1 MAELPSTARVVIIGG
16 GAVGCSVLYHLAKM
30 GWSDCL
36 LLEKNELTSG
46 SSWHAAGNCPN
57 FSGSLSIM
65 KIQSYSTELFKTL
78 GDEVD
83 YPMNYH
89 VTGSIRLAHS
99 KERMEEFRHVCS
111 MANHLGFEMDM
122 MTNEEMKGVYPFLE
136 THDIQGGVWDP
147 NDGDIDPA
155 QLTQAYAKGARNLG
169 AKVVRFC
176 PVNGVRRENGEWVI
190 STEKGEVRC
199 EYVVNAAGY
208 RAQEIGRMFGREVP
222 CISMAHQYLITEEI
236 PELQARDQLLPLLR
250 DPDSSYYLRQEKNGL
265 LLGPYEKQATPHW
278 VTKGD
283 PMPADF
289 SFQLYP
295 DDLERLEWYI
305 EDACA
310 RVPILGTAGVTRVV
324 NGPIPYAPDGNPLI
338 GPMPGV
344 PNAFEACVF
353 TFGIVQSG
361 GAGKVCAEWIVEGET
376 DGDMWGVD
384 PRRFTGYATKEY
396 SVAKAIEIYSHEY
409 AIHFPNQ
416 EWPAGRQART
426 SPLYE
431 KLKAKGAMFGAA
443 AGWERPV
450 WFPRP
455 GKDEAVQKP
464 SYHHTNWFEAV
475 REECLAI
482 RDRVGLMDLC
492 GFSRFEVSGDGAAE
506 WLRGLITGALPKVG
520 RIGLIYFATEKGKIL
535 TEMTV
540 TRFAENHFLLITAA
554 GAEWHDRDWLEQHL
568 PEASPITITNK
579 TGSWTTLVV
588 AGPKSRDLLSSVC
601 DTDFST
607 AAFPWLTHQPIEI
620 GMARGFAVRVSYVG
634 ELGWELHLPVEHVL
648 GIYDKLWAAGEEHG
662 IIDFGMYA
670 MESMRLEKCYR
681 AWKHDLSNDY
691 SMFEGA
697 LDRFI
702 KLDKPAFIG
711 REALLN
717 EKQQGV
723 SQSFVPLLLE
733 DPAEGQEPGDAVYL
747 SSVWKGDERIGFVTS
762 GGYGHRIEKSIAL
775 ATIRTDCTAEG
786 SEVEIEVLGER
797 RRAVVAREPL
807 YDPENARLRA

>member
-16 GAVGCSVLYHLAKM
+16 GAIGCSILYHLAKM

-57 FSGSLSIM
+57 FSGSLAVM
-65 KIQSYSTELFKTL
+65 KMQAYSNDLFTRL

-89 VTGSIRLAHS
+89 VTGSVRLAHTQD
-99 KERMEEFRHVCS
+99 RMDEFRHVTA
-111 MANHLGFEMDM
+111 MANNLGLEMDM
-122 MTNEEMKGVYPFLE
+122 VANEQMKEVYPFME
-136 THDIQGGVWDP
+136 THDVLGGVWDP

-169 AKVVRFC
+169 AKVIRFC
-176 PVNGVRRENGEWVI
+176 PVSGVRRENDEWVI
-190 STEKGEVRC
+190 ETEKGEVRC

-208 RAQEIGRMFGREVP
+208 RAQEVGRMFGREVP
-222 CISMAHQYLITEEI
+222 CVTMAHQYLITEEI
-236 PELQARDQLLPLLR
+236 PELEAHGKLLPLLR

-265 LLGPYEKQATPHW
+265 LLGPYETQATPHW
-278 VTKGD
+278 VTKND
-283 PMPADF
+283 PMPEDF

-310 RVPILGTAGVTRVV
+310 RVPLLGTAGVTRVV

-376 DGDMWGVD
+376 EGDMWAVD

-396 SVAKAIEIYSHEY
+396 SLEKAKEIYAHEY
-409 AIHFPNQ
+409 AIHFPAQ

-431 KLKAKGAMFGAA
+431 KLKGKGAMFGAA

-450 WFPRP
+450 WFPRA
-455 GKDEAVQKP
+455 GKDEAVQKA
-464 SYHHTNWFEAV
+464 SYHHTNWFDAV

-482 RDRVGLMDLC
+482 RDKVGLMDLC
-492 GFSRFEVSGDGAAE
+492 GFSRFEVSGEGAAE
-506 WLRGLITGALPKVG
+506 WLRGMVTGALPKAG

-535 TEMTV
+535 TEMTI
-540 TRFAENHFLLITAA
+540 TRFSEDHFLLITAA
-554 GAEWHDRDWLEQHL
+554 AAEWHDLDWLQTHI
-568 PEASPITITNK
+568 PDGSPITITNK

-588 AGPKSRDLLSSVC
+588 AGAKSRELLSSVC
-601 DTDFST
+601 DKDFSN

-620 GMARGFAVRVSYVG
+620 GMARGFAIRVSYVG
-634 ELGWELHLPVEHVL
+634 ELGWELHLPIEHVL

-670 MESMRLEKCYR
+670 MESMRLEKGYR
-681 AWKHDLSNDY
+681 AWKHDLTNDY
-691 SMFEGA
+691 SMFEGG
-697 LDRFI
+697 LERFVR
-702 KLDKPAFIG
+702 LDKPTPFIG
-711 REALLN
+711 QEALRK
-717 EKQQGV
+717 EKEEGIKQM
-723 SQSFVPLLLE
+723 FVPLLLE
-733 DPAEGQEPGDAVYL
+733 DGSADAMYL
-747 SSVWKGDERIGFVTS
+747 STVWKGDERIGFVTS
-762 GGYGHRIEKSIAL
+762 GGYGHRIGKSIAL
-775 ATIRTDCTAEG
+775 ATIRTDCTDEG
-786 SEVEIEVLGER
+786 AEVEVEVLGER
-797 RRAVVAREPL
+797 RKAVVARDPL
-807 YDPENARLRA
+807 YDPENERLRA